1 MTTPT
6 QQFKMV
12 YWSES
17 KQRIRYTEIHNFE
30 DYENY
35 EYVGSLTRV
44 EFDLLIEALFMKFQ
58 DEEICF
64 EDVQLMYDRLRRFC
78 NELKNITDNL

>member
-1 MTTPT
+1 MIQTL
-6 QQFKMV
+6 KMV

-17 KQRIRYTEIHNFE
+17 KQRIRFTEIHNFE
-30 DYENY
+30 DFENY

-44 EFDLLIEALFMKFQ
+44 EFDLLIEALFMKFE
-58 DEEICF
+58 DGEICL

-78 NELKNITDNL
+78 NEIKNITNNL

>member
-1 MTTPT
+1 MV
-6 QQFKMV
+6 QSYKMV

-30 DYENY
+30 DFENY
-35 EYVGSLTRV
+35 DYIGSLTKV
-44 EFDLLIEALFMKFQ
+44 EFDLLIEALFMKFR

-64 EDVQLMYDRLRRFC
+64 EDVQIMYDRLRKFC
-78 NELKNITDNL
+78 NEIKNITENL

>member
-1 MTTPT
+1 ML
-6 QQFKMV
+6 QKLKMV

-17 KQRIRYTEIHNFE
+17 KQRIRFTGIHNFQ
-30 DYENY
+30 DYESY

-44 EFDLLIEALFMKFQ
+44 EFDLLIEALFIKYQ

-78 NELKNITDNL
+78 NEIKNITENL

>member
-1 MTTPT
+1 MIQTL
-6 QQFKMV
+6 KMV

-17 KQRIRYTEIHNFE
+17 KQRIRFTEIHKFE

-35 EYVGSLTRV
+35 EYIGSLTRV
-44 EFDLLIEALFMKFQ
+44 EFDLLIEALFIKFE
-58 DEEICF
+58 DEEICL

-78 NELKNITDNL
+78 NEIKNITNNL